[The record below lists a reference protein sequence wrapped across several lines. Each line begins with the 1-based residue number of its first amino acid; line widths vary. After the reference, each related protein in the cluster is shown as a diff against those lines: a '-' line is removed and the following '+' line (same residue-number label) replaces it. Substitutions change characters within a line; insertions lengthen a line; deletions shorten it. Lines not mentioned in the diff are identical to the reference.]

1 MMAVCPICG
10 TRRVIYWPEHWVYRR
25 GETYYCS
32 ENCMMVDETRDMK
45 KIHMIAHARAKK
57 GSRNKMKQII
67 TYEQKK
73 QAALIAIDGGN
84 PLEYLANLGSSSPV
98 KMWGHIRA
106 LMKEK
111 EPEIFAKIPDGRETA
126 KRPGQMPTVKLSG
139 PIRIE
144 TPEAN
149 KVEVVETPEGSSGLF
164 HGTKGE
170 KAAKDEAV
178 QPATLA
184 GLEISALRHQDLGE
198 FYFDKKYNCIDW
210 RAPDGAEVSLGPVW
224 WKQLM
229 KDLPNIMKLLGV
241 DV

>member
-1 MMAVCPICG
+1 MLFRSCG
-10 TRRVIYWPEHWVYRR
+10 TRRVITWPEHWVYRR

-45 KIHMIAHARAKK
+45 MIHMIAHVRAKK
-57 GSRNKMKQII
+57 GSRSKMKQII

-84 PLEYLANLGSSSPV
+84 PLEYLATLGSSNPV

-144 TPEAN
+144 TPEAH
-149 KVEVVETPEGSSGLF
+149 KVEVVETPEDPPTRVIRRIGG
-164 HGTKGE
+164 KYE
-170 KAAKDEAV
+170 V
-178 QPATLA
+178 
-184 GLEISALRHQDLGE
+184 SAIRVENMGE
-198 FYFDKKYNCIDW
+198 FYYDIKYNSIDW
-210 RAPDGAEVSLGPVW
+210 RTEAGDEVSLSPTG
-224 WKQLM
+224 WKNLAEE
-229 KDLPNIMKLLGV
+229 LPDILAALGAKV
-241 DV
+241 

>member
-45 KIHMIAHARAKK
+45 MIHKIAHVRAQK

-84 PLEYLANLGSSSPV
+84 PLEYLATLGSSNPV
-98 KMWGHIRA
+98 KMWGHIRT

-126 KRPGQMPTVKLSG
+126 KKAGKAPTVKLSG

-144 TPEAN
+144 TPEAH
-149 KVEVVETPEGSSGLF
+149 KVEVVETPEDPPTRVIRRIG
-164 HGTKGE
+164 KYE
-170 KAAKDEAV
+170 V
-178 QPATLA
+178 
-184 GLEISALRHQDLGE
+184 SAIRVENLGE
-198 FYFDKKYNCIDW
+198 FYYDIKYNSIDW
-210 RAPDGAEVSLGPVW
+210 RAPDGAEVSLHPGEW
-224 WKQLM
+224 ERLM
-229 KDLPNIMKLLGV
+229 DELPGILTALGV
-241 DV
+241 KL

>member
-1 MMAVCPICG
+1 MMTVCPICG
-10 TRRVIYWPEHWVYRR
+10 TRRVITWPEHWVYRR

-45 KIHMIAHARAKK
+45 MIHKIAHVRAQK
-57 GSRNKMKQII
+57 GSKNKMKQII

-144 TPEAN
+144 TPEDPPTRVIRRIGGKYEVSAIR
-149 KVEVVETPEGSSGLF
+149 VENM
-164 HGTKGE
+164 
-170 KAAKDEAV
+170 
-178 QPATLA
+178 
-184 GLEISALRHQDLGE
+184 GE
-198 FYFDKKYNCIDW
+198 FYYDIKYNSIDW
-210 RAPDGAEVSLGPVW
+210 RTEAGDEVSLSPTG
-224 WKQLM
+224 WKNLAEE
-229 KDLPNIMKLLGV
+229 LPDILAALGAKV
-241 DV
+241 